1 MFELAKYLKHFKK
14 EVILGPLFKLTEAIF
29 ELVVPLIMAKI
40 IDIGIKNSDLSYIL
54 RQGGILVLLGIVG
67 LTCALI
73 CQYFAAKASQGFGTM
88 VRNDLFAKINS
99 FSHTEIDAVGTA
111 SMINRINN
119 DVNQLQVAVAM
130 LIRLVVRAP
139 FLIIGATVMS
149 MFLDLRLSLV
159 FWIAAPLIAAT
170 LFLVMGNSIPFYRV
184 IQKKLD
190 KISLITRENLEGVRV
205 IRAFCKQDSE
215 KHRFAE
221 AAEDVSDCAV
231 HVAKISAFLNPVTY
245 IIMNLAIVAIIWFG
259 GMRVNSGVLSQG
271 QIIAFVN
278 YMTQILLALVVV
290 ANLVV
295 IFTKASASAARVNEI
310 FHIRPSLVEAP
321 KPLTEIKPIQ
331 SQPLL
336 EFKNVSFS
344 YSSNGEDALQNISFQ
359 VWEGERIGIIGGTGA
374 GKSTLVQLIPRFYDV
389 TQGEIFLYGINI
401 KKYAFETL
409 RRFIGMVP
417 QKTVLFSGT
426 IRENLS
432 WGNEGITDKEISE
445 ALQTA
450 QASEFVDQ
458 MDQKYDAE
466 VRQGGK
472 NFSGGQR
479 QRLTIA
485 RALASHPK
493 ILILDDSSSALVY
506 ATEAALSK
514 TLRENQCNMTVITV
528 SQRAHSIQDS
538 DRIIVLDDGIPAGIG
553 THESLLETCEVY
565 REIVLSQ
572 QTEKGEIA

>member
-14 EVILGPLFKLTEAIF
+14 EVLLGPLFKLTEAIF
-29 ELVVPLIMAKI
+29 ELIVPLIMAKI
-40 IDIGIKNSDLSYIL
+40 IDVGIRNGDLPYIL
-54 RQGGILVLLGIVG
+54 RQGGVLVLLGVVG
-67 LTCALI
+67 LICALI

-99 FSHTEIDAVGTA
+99 FSHAEIDAVGTA

-149 MFLDLRLSLV
+149 MILDLKLSLI
-159 FWIAAPLIAAT
+159 FWIAAPLIAAA
-170 LFLVMGNSIPFYRV
+170 LYIVMGKSIPFYRV

-190 KISLITRENLEGVRV
+190 KISRITHENLEGVRV
-205 IRAFCKQDSE
+205 IRTFCKQDSE
-215 KHRFAE
+215 KQRFAE

-259 GMRVNSGVLSQG
+259 GMRVDSGALSQG

-310 FHIRPSLVEAP
+310 FHTQPSLCEDAR
-321 KPLTEIKPIQ
+321 PLTEISPAQ
-331 SQPLL
+331 EDPLL

-344 YSSNGEDALQNISFQ
+344 YSNNGEDALHNISFQ
-359 VWEGERIGIIGGTGA
+359 VRKGERIGIIGGTGS
-374 GKSTLVQLIPRFYDV
+374 GKSTLIQLIPRFYDV
-389 TQGEIFLYGINI
+389 TQGEILLNGINI

-417 QKTVLFSGT
+417 QKAVLFSGT
-426 IRENLS
+426 VRENLT
-432 WGNEGITDKEISE
+432 WGNENITDKEIAA

-450 QASEFVDQ
+450 QASDFVNRLE
-458 MDQKYDAE
+458 QKYDAP
-466 VRQGGK
+466 VLQGGK

-485 RALASHPK
+485 RALASHPE
-493 ILILDDSSSALVY
+493 ILILDDSSSALDY

-514 TLRENQCNMTVITV
+514 ALRENQQNMTVIIV
-528 SQRAHSIQDS
+528 SQRAHSIQDA

-572 QTEKGEIA
+572 QTEKEEIA

>member
-14 EVILGPLFKLTEAIF
+14 EVIFGPLFKLTEAIF
-29 ELVVPLIMAKI
+29 ELIVPLIMAKI
-40 IDIGIKNSDLSYIL
+40 IDIGIKNNDLSYIL
-54 RQGGILVLLGIVG
+54 QQGGVLVLLGVIG
-67 LTCALI
+67 LSCTLI

-99 FSHTEIDAVGTA
+99 FSHAEIDAIGTA

-130 LIRLVVRAP
+130 LIRLIVRAP

-149 MFLDLRLSLV
+149 MILDWKLSLV
-159 FWIAAPLIAAT
+159 FWIAAPLIAVT
-170 LFLVMGNSIPFYRV
+170 LFVVMGKSIPFYRV

-190 KISLITRENLEGVRV
+190 KIGLITHENLEGVRV

-215 KHRFAE
+215 KQRFAE

-231 HVAKISAFLNPVTY
+231 RVARISAFLNPATY

-259 GMRVNSGVLSQG
+259 GMRVDSGALSQG

-310 FHIRPSLVEAP
+310 FHLSPSLRENP
-321 KPLTEIKPIQ
+321 KPLCEVSPSGDAPI
-331 SQPLL
+331 L

-344 YSSNGEDALQNISFQ
+344 YSNNGEDALQNISFR
-359 VWEGERIGIIGGTGA
+359 VREGEHIGIIGGTGS

-389 TQGEIFLYGINI
+389 TQGEILLYGVNL
-401 KKYAFETL
+401 KNYSFEAL
-409 RRFIGMVP
+409 RRFIGTVP
-417 QKTVLFSGT
+417 QKAVLFSGT
-426 IRENLS
+426 IRENME
-432 WGNEGITDKEISE
+432 WGNANISDSEITE
-445 ALQTA
+445 ALRTA
-450 QASEFVDQ
+450 QALDFVERL
-458 MDQKYDAE
+458 DQKYDAP
-466 VRQGGK
+466 VLQGGK

-485 RALASHPK
+485 RALAAHPS
-493 ILILDDSSSALVY
+493 ILILDDSSSALDY

-514 TLRENQCNMTVITV
+514 AIRESSEPRTVITV
-528 SQRAHSIQDS
+528 SQRAHSIQDA
-538 DRIIVLDDGIPAGIG
+538 DRIIVLDDGVPAGIG
-553 THESLLETCEVY
+553 THENLMETCEVY

-572 QTEKGEIA
+572 QTKEEEIA